1 MRMSAAD
8 SFCSLVHKV
17 EDSASPFHTEM
28 ASHTYSC
35 AQAVSQ
41 QLLVEPKV
49 FLRWMSECSG
59 KEET

>member
-8 SFCSLVHKV
+8 SCCSLVQKV
-17 EDSASPFHTEM
+17 EDSAFPFHTEM
-28 ASHTYSC
+28 TSHTYSS

-49 FLRWMSECSG
+49 FLRWMSECSR
-59 KEET
+59 KEES